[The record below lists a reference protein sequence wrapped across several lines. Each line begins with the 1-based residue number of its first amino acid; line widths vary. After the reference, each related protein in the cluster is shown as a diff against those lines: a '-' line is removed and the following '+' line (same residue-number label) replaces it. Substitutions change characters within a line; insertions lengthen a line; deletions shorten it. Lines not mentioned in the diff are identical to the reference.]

1 MSTPLTRILVVDDMM
16 TMRKI
21 VSKACRDAGFAEVV
35 EAADGQLA
43 WSKLQEPGAPFEM
56 IVSDWNMPNA
66 TGIDLLKRVRAD
78 ARFKNL
84 PFILVTAESEAP
96 QIAEALKAGADN
108 YVVKPFSPAVLKT
121 KIEETL
127 AKRLKKVAA

>member
-1 MSTPLTRILVVDDMM
+1 MAIINRVLVVDDMM

-21 VSKACRDAGFAEVV
+21 VSKACRDAGATEVI
-35 EAADGQLA
+35 EAADGALA
-43 WSKLQEPGAPFEM
+43 WTKVMESEKAPFDM
-56 IVSDWNMPNA
+56 IISDWNMPNA

-78 ARFKNL
+78 GRFKHL

-108 YVVKPFSPAVLKT
+108 YVVKPFSPAILKT

-127 AKRLKKVAA
+127 IRKQKKAA

>member
-1 MSTPLTRILVVDDMM
+1 MM

-21 VSKACRDAGFAEVV
+21 VSKACRDAGFQEVV
-35 EAADGQLA
+35 EAADGALA
-43 WSKLQEPGAPFEM
+43 WAKVQEPSAVPFEM

-66 TGIDLLKRVRAD
+66 SGIDLLKLVRAD
-78 ARFKNL
+78 ARFKHL

-127 AKRLKKVAA
+127 ARKQKKAA